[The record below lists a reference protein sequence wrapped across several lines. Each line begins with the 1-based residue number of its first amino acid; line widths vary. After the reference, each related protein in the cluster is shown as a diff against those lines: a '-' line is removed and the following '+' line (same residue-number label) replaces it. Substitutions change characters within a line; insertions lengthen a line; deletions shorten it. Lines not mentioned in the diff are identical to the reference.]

1 MSSSSLSSSK
11 DPFRQAPRIY
21 VRAWSG
27 VVRSI
32 GPTLRFL
39 MATEAHVYAFS
50 IAANVLLSFFPFLLT
65 LVMLCRWVF
74 HWEAGVRSIFFAVT
88 QVFPDYRNGTYLDI
102 AGFLN
107 TISRSHEHVSL
118 ISILLLFLTANGIF
132 EPLEV
137 ALNRAWGVKK
147 NRSYF
152 RNQLVSLGLVF
163 FCGVL
168 VLISTVLIAWN
179 GSHDSSH
186 AGFFA
191 RSAVLKA
198 IAVPTCA
205 LIIFVVYW
213 VLPNRR
219 IPVKRLIPVSVLVAL
234 LLVGLNMLYLTTWP
248 WLLLKLKAEEGP
260 FVESASIILWSF
272 LGALILLAGA
282 EWSARVTLGEE
293 LWER

>member
-1 MSSSSLSSSK
+1 
-11 DPFRQAPRIY
+11 
-21 VRAWSG
+21 
-27 VVRSI
+27 
-32 GPTLRFL
+32 

-102 AGFLN
+102 AGYLN
-107 TISRSHEHVSL
+107 TISRGHEHVSL

-147 NRSYF
+147 NRSYLK
-152 RNQLVSLGLVF
+152 NQLVSLGLVF

-168 VLISTVLIAWN
+168 VMVSTVLIAWN
-179 GSHDSSH
+179 GSHEPQH
-186 AGFFA
+186 AAGFFA
-191 RSAVLKA
+191 RTVVLKA

-219 IPVKRLIPVSVLVAL
+219 IPVKRLIPVSVFVAL
-234 LLVGLNMLYLTTWP
+234 LLIGLNVLYLKTWP
-248 WLLLKLKAEEGP
+248 WLLLKLRAEEGP

-272 LGALILLAGA
+272 LGALVLLAGA

>member
-1 MSSSSLSSSK
+1 
-11 DPFRQAPRIY
+11 
-21 VRAWSG
+21 
-27 VVRSI
+27 
-32 GPTLRFL
+32 

-74 HWEAGVRSIFFAVT
+74 HWEAGVRAIFFAVT

-107 TISRSHEHVSL
+107 TISRGHDHVSL
-118 ISILLLFLTANGIF
+118 FSILLLFLTANGIF

-168 VLISTVLIAWN
+168 VLVSTVLIAWN
-179 GSHDSSH
+179 GSHEPAH
-186 AGFFA
+186 AAGFFFA
-191 RSAVLKA
+191 RTIVLKA

-234 LLVGLNMLYLTTWP
+234 LLVALNMLYLKTWP
-248 WLLLKLKAEEGP
+248 WLLLKLRAEEGP

-272 LGALILLAGA
+272 LGSLVILAGA

>member
-1 MSSSSLSSSK
+1 
-11 DPFRQAPRIY
+11 
-21 VRAWSG
+21 
-27 VVRSI
+27 
-32 GPTLRFL
+32 

-107 TISRSHEHVSL
+107 TISRGHEHVSL

-137 ALNRAWGVKK
+137 ALNRAWGVQK

-168 VLISTVLIAWN
+168 VLVSTVLIAWN
-179 GSHDSSH
+179 GSHEPPH
-186 AGFFA
+186 ASLA
-191 RSAVLKA
+191 RNVVLKA

-205 LIIFVVYW
+205 LIIFAIYW

-219 IPVKRLIPVSVLVAL
+219 IPVKRLLPVSVLVAL
-234 LLVGLNMLYLTTWP
+234 LLVGLNVLYLRTWP
-248 WLLLKLKAEEGP
+248 WLLLKLRSEEGP
-260 FVESASIILWSF
+260 FVESASIVLWSF

-282 EWSARVTLGEE
+282 EWSARVTLDEE
-293 LWER
+293 LWKH